1 MTVRLSH
8 AYLTGETEGGWSL
21 LAGQTYDAWYIRD
34 VTMLA
39 YLYPCNRR
47 PQLRLTKFTV
57 LGDGTR
63 LTVRLA
69 AVENRGDYL
78 DPSHADS
85 NENVA
90 GTLFEPAVLAERSL
104 LTEEPAKLSL
114 GGAYGR
120 ERNDFPENP
129 SEDGLYDTDFLMATA
144 FLPLCRRQVVSG
156 AAYGGENVDTFFL
169 GGIAEGVNP
178 VRGVPIRSLGGWL
191 EGTVRVTPRI
201 QGVAESNFF
210 AKEKIGDD
218 TNTHVRLLLSLYIYF

>member
-1 MTVRLSH
+1 M
-8 AYLTGETEGGWSL
+8 
-21 LAGQTYDAWYIRD
+21 
-34 VTMLA
+34 
-39 YLYPCNRR
+39 
-47 PQLRLTKFTV
+47 
-57 LGDGTR
+57 
-63 LTVRLA
+63 
-69 AVENRGDYL
+69 ENRGDYL

-90 GTLFEPAVLAERSL
+90 GTLFEPAVIAERSL

-120 ERNDFPENP
+120 ERTDFPENP
-129 SEDGLYDTDFLMATA
+129 SEDGLYDADFLMATA
-144 FLPLCRRQVVSG
+144 FLPLCRRLVVSG

-218 TNTHVRLLLSLYIYF
+218 TNIHVRLQLSLYIYF